1 MFVLNR
7 DVEAPDALSTEQE
20 NTYLIYLILQVRRR
34 ETQSCKRTPS
44 QKSDLQNTL
53 IWAAGT
59 GLKKGTWSKSL
70 NPKERESKNVSQYQL
85 WLVNQ
90 RTGL

>member
-44 QKSDLQNTL
+44 QKSDLQNML
-53 IWAAGT
+53 IWAVLVQAWKREHG
-59 GLKKGTWSKSL
+59 
-70 NPKERESKNVSQYQL
+70 PKA
-85 WLVNQ
+85 
-90 RTGL
+90 

>member
-7 DVEAPDALSTEQE
+7 DVEAPDALSTKQE
-20 NTYLIYLILQVRRR
+20 NTYLIYLILPVRRR

-53 IWAAGT
+53 IWAVLVQAWEREH
-59 GLKKGTWSKSL
+59 GLKA
-70 NPKERESKNVSQYQL
+70 
-85 WLVNQ
+85 
-90 RTGL
+90 